1 MTVEIGQAVMVD
13 GELSYVLAQAFTCG
27 CGRPTWQIAT
37 QKGRPGIICEESFGP
52 AEGAEPMSRG
62 AVFSSIV
69 AIAIDRAEVA
79 AGLDATKQVA
89 VLAGLLGRVIGLKVP
104 GPDVSWVCDAAHSI
118 MAMSATKTSAAKRG
132 DLAPGGSA

>member
-13 GELSYVLAQAFTCG
+13 GELSYVLAPERACG
-27 CGRPTWQIAT
+27 CGSPAWLVAT
-37 QKGRPGIICEESFGP
+37 DKGQDAIFCEKSFGP
-52 AEGAEPMSRG
+52 AEGAEPMSSG

-69 AIAIDRAEVA
+69 AIALDRAA
-79 AGLDATKQVA
+79 SATGLDAGKQVA

>member
-1 MTVEIGQAVMVD
+1 MTVEIGQAVMVGD
-13 GELSYVLAQAFTCG
+13 ELSYVLAPERACQCG
-27 CGRPTWQIAT
+27 SPAWLVAT
-37 QKGRPGIICEESFGP
+37 DKGQHAVFCEKSFDP
-52 AEGAEPMSRG
+52 ADGAEPISSG

-69 AIAIDRAEVA
+69 AIAIARAEVA

-89 VLAGLLGRVIGLKVP
+89 VLAGLLGRVIGLNVP
-104 GPDVSWVCDAAHSI
+104 GPDVSWVCEAAHSI